1 MAGISRLWIHMLT
14 SVGAFTL
21 LFNTYFI
28 IRFLTFHLIKPLH
41 PLQSYKRASPDPAY
55 ALITGSSAGIG
66 FGVAQ
71 ALVKEGLAV
80 ILLGHL
86 PDELAEAKATLQR
99 LRPDAV
105 VRILVMDAKSATPR
119 EMDAAVQSIADL
131 QVSILV
137 NNVGGYPVKLP
148 TYRALATYSSED
160 VDASINMNARFMARI
175 TALMLPILSRRPSPK
190 DRSLILNVSS
200 GGMVGVPWAVMYG
213 ATKAFNWSFS
223 CGLARELEASPET
236 NHIDCLAIIPG
247 EVRTQLNSDVPDSEP
262 SWDHFGQCV
271 VDKVDNALSRGQRD
285 MRPFMMHDIKIRI
298 GAVLPEGMKT
308 AALTAVMRK
317 KRDSFIM
324 AYEKSRESMV
334 RPVGTAQD
342 GRR

>member
-1 MAGISRLWIHMLT
+1 MLT

-21 LFNTYFI
+21 LFTAYFI
-28 IRFLTFHLIKPLH
+28 FRFMTFHLIKPLH
-41 PLQSYKRASPDPAY
+41 PLQSYKHAGPGPAY

-66 FGVAQ
+66 FGIAQ
-71 ALVKEGLAV
+71 ALVKEGFAV

-86 PDELAEAKATLQR
+86 HDELTEAKVMLQR

-105 VRILVMDAKSATPR
+105 IRILAMDARTATPE
-119 EMDAAVQSIADL
+119 EMNAAVQSIADL
-131 QVSILV
+131 QLSILV

-148 TYRALATYSSED
+148 IYRALAAYSSED
-160 VDASINMNARFMARI
+160 VDTFITMNARFMARL
-175 TALMLPILSRRPSPK
+175 TASMLTILSRRSSPK
-190 DRSLILNVSS
+190 ERSLILNVSS

-213 ATKAFNWSFS
+213 ATKAFNWGFS

-236 NHIDCLAIIPG
+236 NRIDCLAIIPG

-298 GAVLPEGMKT
+298 GAILHEEIKT
-308 AALTAVMRK
+308 AALTDVMRK
-317 KRDSFIM
+317 KRDVFST
-324 AYEKSRESMV
+324 AYEKSR
-334 RPVGTAQD
+334 
-342 GRR
+342 